1 MNCNPDNNLSSWDR
15 HVDGAL
21 ALVELRGISQLRNRI
36 GRSIFL
42 NLRTEVVSRTY
53 SVQMLFHFLTC
64 QQLLSCL
71 QRRLDVPVT
80 LTNWMNEARIFESSK
95 EAPAGRLA
103 GIIVSACALLASV
116 KERVVDKSNIPG
128 CISALLSIDEA
139 LERWVESLTAEY
151 GYKTS
156 TVPGN
161 YADVFLERHYS
172 YSGIEIAH
180 TWNLQR
186 CARITLRQAL
196 IEILSL
202 HIGLPS
208 SQSTLSSFSYRGL
221 FQTSEI
227 IIQQNSSDIC
237 YSVPYIFHYCD
248 KPGSSGDMR
257 AACIMPLLWPL
268 YVAGT
273 ARTTMSTT
281 REWVIVQLKKIEE
294 VTGIQRAKSMALNI
308 SKGCFL

>member
-1 MNCNPDNNLSSWDR
+1 M
-15 HVDGAL
+15 
-21 ALVELRGISQLRNRI
+21 
-36 GRSIFL
+36 
-42 NLRTEVVSRTY
+42 T
-53 SVQMLFHFLTC
+53 
-64 QQLLSCL
+64 
-71 QRRLDVPVT
+71 
-80 LTNWMNEARIFESSK
+80 
-95 EAPAGRLA
+95 
-103 GIIVSACALLASV
+103 
-116 KERVVDKSNIPG
+116 G

-139 LERWVESLTAEY
+139 LERWVKSLTAEY

-161 YADVFLERHYS
+161 YADVFLERHDS
-172 YSGIEIAH
+172 YPGIEITH

-221 FQTSEI
+221 FQTSDI

-248 KPGSSGDMR
+248 KPGSSSDMR
-257 AACIMPLLWPL
+257 AACIMSLLWPL

-273 ARTTMSTT
+273 AHTTMSTT

-294 VTGIQRAKSMALNI
+294 ITGIQRASQWL
-308 SKGCFL
+308 